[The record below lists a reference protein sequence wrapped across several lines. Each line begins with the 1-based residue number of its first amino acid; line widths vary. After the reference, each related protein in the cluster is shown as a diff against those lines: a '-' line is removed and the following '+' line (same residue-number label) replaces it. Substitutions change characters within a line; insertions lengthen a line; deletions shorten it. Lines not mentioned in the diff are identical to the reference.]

1 MNEIERLRQAIRDL
15 HGCDSAHVQSVAVQ
29 ETFQGNV
36 VWEEDV
42 EEFRLIDHPR
52 AKTAFAW
59 SYKND
64 AGETRYVAVL
74 VSRQSIQQLMQC
86 GLR

>member
-36 VWEEDV
+36 VWEEMLKS
-42 EEFRLIDHPR
+42 F
-52 AKTAFAW
+52 
-59 SYKND
+59 
-64 AGETRYVAVL
+64 G
-74 VSRQSIQQLMQC
+74 
-86 GLR
+86 